1 MRDNRFEELSEMM
14 RKLVVMFLVLAGPLL
29 GGEGEKQRVQTT
41 NTERV
46 SFQPGGII
54 RLENSFG
61 ALTVE
66 GWDRPEVEI
75 TVTKSID
82 REYEPKQREQAAKRL
97 ERVHVNTQRRSD
109 TELAISTTTAS
120 RRTGVTLQYEIHA
133 PRNSQLLIHHR
144 GFVLVSDITG
154 DVEATNRH
162 GDIVL
167 MIPNLSAHSI
177 DARSKM
183 GTVSADVPGTTHVK
197 HLVGKQFG
205 RTADASSH
213 RISLRTG
220 FGGITLKEQ

>member
-1 MRDNRFEELSEMM
+1 MTDLKELSEMM
-14 RKLVVMFLVLAGPLL
+14 SKLTVAFLMLMGPLV
-29 GGEGEKQRVQTT
+29 GGEGDKQRVETT

-46 SFQPGGII
+46 NFAPGGII
-54 RLENSFG
+54 RLGNSFG
-61 ALTVE
+61 GLTVE

-82 REYEPKQREQAAKRL
+82 HEYEPGKREQAAKRL
-97 ERVHVNTQRRSD
+97 ERVHVKTEQHSD
-109 TELAISTTTAS
+109 SELAISTITAS
-120 RRTGVTLQYEIHA
+120 RKSGVTLEYEIHA
-133 PRNSQLLIHHR
+133 PSNSRWLIHHR
-144 GFVLVSDITG
+144 GFVVVSGITG
-154 DVEATNRH
+154 DVEVANRN

-167 MIPNLSAHSI
+167 IIPNMSSYSI

-197 HLVGKQFG
+197 YLVGERFASAG
-205 RTADASSH
+205 NASSH